1 MYINIFKMLEKDE
14 IHVSVSLLTVV
25 LFSNINMAFL
35 FLFFDILVHD
45 TSITVYLGL

>member
-1 MYINIFKMLEKDE
+1 MYINIFKMLEEDE
-14 IHVSVSLLTVV
+14 ISVSLLTVV

-35 FLFFDILVHD
+35 FLFFDLLVHD

>member
-14 IHVSVSLLTVV
+14 ISVSLLTVV

-35 FLFFDILVHD
+35 FLFFDLLVQD

>member
-14 IHVSVSLLTVV
+14 ISVSLLTVV
-25 LFSNINMAFL
+25 LFSNINVAFL
-35 FLFFDILVHD
+35 FLFFDLLVHD

>member
-14 IHVSVSLLTVV
+14 ISVSLLIVV

-35 FLFFDILVHD
+35 FLFFDLLVHD

>member
-14 IHVSVSLLTVV
+14 ISVSLLTVV

-35 FLFFDILVHD
+35 FLFFDLLVHD